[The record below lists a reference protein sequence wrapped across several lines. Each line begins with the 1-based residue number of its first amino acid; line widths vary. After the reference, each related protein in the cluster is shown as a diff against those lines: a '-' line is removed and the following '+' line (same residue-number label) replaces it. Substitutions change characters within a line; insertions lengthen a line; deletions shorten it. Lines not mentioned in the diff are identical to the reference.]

1 MDKQIIINQAVKR
14 YRGLDEILRRKMPE
28 DEEAAFLQGR
38 MLELMLLIY
47 ALDEQAI
54 VLNLEGKGLVVITA
68 CTHSGVL
75 NTLEHVQNLTGIDK
89 VYAVIGGF
97 HLTGAPDENIGNAIS
112 NIKKFKPAFVIGGH
126 CTGLVTIFQMMHSM
140 PEQFHI
146 SSSGTIVDFKA

>member
-54 VLNLEGKGLVVITA
+54 VLLTKRPVDTKPENV
-68 CTHSGVL
+68 SVL
-75 NTLEHVQNLTGIDK
+75 RLMSVN
-89 VYAVIGGF
+89 
-97 HLTGAPDENIGNAIS
+97 
-112 NIKKFKPAFVIGGH
+112 
-126 CTGLVTIFQMMHSM
+126 
-140 PEQFHI
+140 
-146 SSSGTIVDFKA
+146 